1 MVQKIIWS
9 PLAVQTYVSNIEYLQ
24 KEWTQKEIDKF
35 IAATERKLNLLKLQ
49 PNIGV
54 ITHKRNDVRKTLIV
68 KRILLIYRY
77 KKRKGEIELLRFFN
91 TWQHPK
97 KMGQN

>member
-9 PLAVQTYVSNIEYLQ
+9 TLAIQTYINNIKYLQ
-24 KEWTQKEIDKF
+24 KELTQKEIDKF
-35 IAATERKLNLLKLQ
+35 TALTERKLNLLKIQ
-49 PNIGV
+49 PDIGV
-54 ITHKRNDVRKTLIV
+54 LTNKRLYIRKTLKV

-77 KKRKGEIELLRFFN
+77 RKRKGEIELLRFFN

-97 KMGQN
+97 KMK

>member
-9 PLAVQTYVSNIEYLQ
+9 TLAIQTYAGNIEYLQ

-35 IAATERKLNLLKLQ
+35 IASTERKLNLLKTQ
-49 PNIGV
+49 PQIGV
-54 ITHKRNDVRKTLIV
+54 LTNKRHYIRKTIIV

-77 KKRKGEIELLRFFN
+77 RKRKNEIELIRFFN

-97 KMGQN
+97 KTR